1 MWNKLIYLNLLLT
14 FEGQSNGLLTDLESP
29 TGYDIM
35 LASGKLTDSVS
46 AITFASYDPRL

>member
-1 MWNKLIYLNLLLT
+1 MSFLA
-14 FEGQSNGLLTDLESP
+14 DLEGP

-46 AITFASYDPRL
+46 ASFASYDPGL